1 MTKQAPLFVK
11 LKQDNRI
18 KGPFPVG
25 QIAQS
30 LLLGRFSLDDQVSED
45 RQTWQP
51 IRRRPDLI
59 PEVLKSDP
67 GDEMA
72 QERLQAARRWA
83 DERRPQHH
91 SPANEQDQR
100 DPEPYETLEYRHH
113 REDVMRD
120 INPERKFS
128 LVHLILIMGLAAGLI
143 ALGFIYGPQPGP
155 GDPDCNA
162 PPAPGVNWRNCRMI
176 GLNAIRENLDEAQ
189 LNNAALGGANLF
201 ASSLRRADLRYVD
214 LSLANLSYA
223 DLEQANLKGAG
234 LQNADL
240 TDASLS
246 NANLSYANLRGATL
260 DGADLTGARLDH
272 AIWIDGRTCIA
283 GSIGECQTVSR

>member
-25 QIAQS
+25 QISQS

-45 RQTWQP
+45 KQTWQP
-51 IRRRPDLI
+51 IRQRSDLI
-59 PEVLKSDP
+59 PDVLKADP
-67 GDEMA
+67 GDELA

-91 SPANEQDQR
+91 LAGNEQDQR

-120 INPERKFS
+120 INPGRKFS
-128 LVHLILIMGLAAGLI
+128 PVHLVLVIGLVAGLI
-143 ALGFIYGPQPGP
+143 ALGFIYGPQSGP
-155 GDPDCNA
+155 SEPDCNA
-162 PPAPGVNWRNCRMI
+162 PPSPGVNWRNCRMI

-189 LNNAALGGANLF
+189 LNNAVLGGANLF

-214 LSLANLSYA
+214 LSLANLSYT
-223 DLEQANLKGAG
+223 DLERANLKGAG

-260 DGADLTGARLDH
+260 NGADLTGARLDH

-283 GSIGECQTVSR
+283 GSIGECKTVSR

>member
-51 IRRRPDLI
+51 IRQRPDLI
-59 PEVLKSDP
+59 PDVLKADP
-67 GDEMA
+67 GDELA

-91 SPANEQDQR
+91 QNPGEQDQR
-100 DPEPYETLEYRHH
+100 EPEPYETLEYRHH
-113 REDVMRD
+113 REDIMRD
-120 INPERKFS
+120 INPGRKFS
-128 LVHLILIMGLAAGLI
+128 LLHLVLVLGLAAGLI

-162 PPAPGVNWRNCRMI
+162 APAPGVNWRNCRMI
-176 GLNAIRENLDEAQ
+176 GLNAIRENLDDAQ

-214 LSLANLSYA
+214 LSLANLSYT
-223 DLEQANLKGAG
+223 DLQQANLKGAG

-240 TDASLS
+240 TDASLI

-260 DGADLTGARLDH
+260 EGADLSGARLDH
-272 AIWIDGRTCIA
+272 AIWTDGRTCIA

>member
-11 LKQDNRI
+11 LKQNNRI

-45 RQTWQP
+45 KQSWLSIRQ
-51 IRRRPDLI
+51 RPDLI
-59 PEVLKSDP
+59 PDVLKADP
-67 GDEMA
+67 DDELSR
-72 QERLQAARRWA
+72 ERLQAARRWA

-91 SPANEQDQR
+91 LVTSEQDQR
-100 DPEPYETLEYRHH
+100 NPEPYETLEYRHH

-120 INPERKFS
+120 TNPGRKFS
-128 LVHLILIMGLAAGLI
+128 LLQLGLVIALAAGLI
-143 ALGFIYGPQPGP
+143 ALGFLYDPQPGP

-162 PPAPGVNWRNCRMI
+162 PPAPGVDWRNCRMI

-201 ASSLRRADLRYVD
+201 ASSLRSADLRYVD

-240 TDASLS
+240 TDASLI

-260 DGADLTGARLDH
+260 DSADLSGARLDH
-272 AIWIDGRTCIA
+272 AIWTDGRTCIA
-283 GSIGECQTVSR
+283 GSIGECQTVFR

>member
-1 MTKQAPLFVK
+1 MTKHAPLFVK

-25 QIAQS
+25 QISQS

-45 RQTWQP
+45 KQTWQP
-51 IRRRPDLI
+51 IRQRPDLI
-59 PEVLKSDP
+59 PEVLKADP
-67 GDEMA
+67 TDELA

-83 DERRPQHH
+83 DERRPQHPLH
-91 SPANEQDQR
+91 ATAADQR
-100 DPEPYETLEYRHH
+100 TPEPYDTLEYRHH
-113 REDVMRD
+113 REDVMRET
-120 INPERKFS
+120 NPERKFS
-128 LVHLILIMGLAAGLI
+128 LVHLALVIGLAAGLI

-189 LNNAALGGANLF
+189 MNNAALGGANLF

-214 LSLANLSYA
+214 LSLVNLSYA

-240 TDASLS
+240 TDASLK
-246 NANLSYANLRGATL
+246 NANLAYANLRGATL

-272 AIWIDGRTCIA
+272 AIWTDGRTCIA